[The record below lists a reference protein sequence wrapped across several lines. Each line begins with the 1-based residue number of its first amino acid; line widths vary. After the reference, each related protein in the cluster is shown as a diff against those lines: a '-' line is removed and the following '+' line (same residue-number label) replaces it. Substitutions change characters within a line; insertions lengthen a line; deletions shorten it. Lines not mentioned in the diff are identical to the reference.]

1 MMTSTCV
8 PNLIVLPLTE
18 TTTDPDPRLSA
29 LVALMSHPVSIWES
43 SWMRSWRGLPAGRR
57 LQKESEP
64 AQILQC
70 VQLWSSQ
77 PGGGDQWLPVLATG
91 SFSLAVWG
99 NRSSFLLL
107 LSFIHWCQIHTCGT
121 GLVPPHSYLS
131 ISLLLLSFYTSA
143 CCWLYI
149 CCYDDLIKSLW
160 LWQGFWS
167 HAPPGGRRLHDM

>member
-70 VQLWSSQ
+70 VQL
-77 PGGGDQWLPVLATG
+77 
-91 SFSLAVWG
+91 
-99 NRSSFLLL
+99 
-107 LSFIHWCQIHTCGT
+107 
-121 GLVPPHSYLS
+121 
-131 ISLLLLSFYTSA
+131 
-143 CCWLYI
+143 
-149 CCYDDLIKSLW
+149 
-160 LWQGFWS
+160 
-167 HAPPGGRRLHDM
+167 